1 MARRN
6 ALKVTRAENFADWY
20 QEVIDAAVMGEP
32 SGVRGCMIIR
42 PWGYAIW
49 ERIQRHLDDMIKET
63 GHENCYFPIFIPL
76 ELIEKEA
83 AHVEGFAKE
92 MAVVTHHRLAAS
104 EDGTLEP
111 AGKLQNPLIVRPT
124 SEAMITN
131 AFARW
136 ISSYRDLPVKI
147 NQWANVVRWEMR
159 PRLFLRTTEFL
170 WQEGHTV
177 HASPEEADEEVR
189 QMLECYRALAE
200 DFMAIPVIRGVKS
213 EGERFPGAV
222 DTHTVE
228 AMMQD
233 GRALQVG
240 TSHNLGQNF
249 AHAAKISFLDKD
261 GSQQTPHTTS
271 WGASTRLIG
280 ALIMVH
286 SDDDGLRLPPRLA
299 PQQVVII
306 PIDRDESRRDEV
318 HKACHDLAAK
328 IKGQVFAGE
337 TMRAK
342 VDDREMKGSDK
353 RWGWVK
359 KGVPLVLEIGPRDL
373 DNGVVAIF
381 HRDNLDAGTQS
392 TPVEDFVANLSQT
405 FETMQQ
411 GMFDAAA
418 GYRTEKLITEAKTL
432 DEMRAFFEKDQ
443 GFVRAKWCENVE
455 TEEVLKNFGVT
466 VRCLPYDQSD
476 TEGVCI
482 VTGKPA
488 TTDAI
493 FGKSY

>member
-6 ALKVTRAENFADWY
+6 ALKVTREENFADWY
-20 QEVIDAAVMGEP
+20 QEVIDAAEMGEH

-49 ERIQRHLDDMIKET
+49 ERVQRHLDDMIQET

-76 ELIEKEA
+76 DYIAKEA
-83 AHVEGFAKE
+83 DHVEGFAKE
-92 MAVVTHHRLAAS
+92 MAVVTHHRVAANEEGQLAPSPDAQ
-104 EDGTLEP
+104 LE
-111 AGKLQNPLIVRPT
+111 NPLIVRPT
-124 SEAMITN
+124 SETMITA

-136 ISSYRDLPVKI
+136 INSYRDLPVKI

-159 PRLFLRTTEFL
+159 PRLFLRTSEFL

-177 HASPEEADEEVR
+177 HATADEADEEVR
-189 QMLECYRALAE
+189 QMLECYRSLAE
-200 DFMAIPVIRGVKS
+200 DFMAIPVICGEKS

-222 DTHTVE
+222 ATHTIE

-233 GRALQVG
+233 GRALQAG

-249 AHAAKISFLDKD
+249 AHAAKISFLSKE
-261 GSQQTPHTTS
+261 GTQETPHTTS

-318 HKACHDLAAK
+318 HAACRDLAAR

-337 TMRAK
+337 TLRAK
-342 VDDREMKGSDK
+342 VDDRDMKGSDK
-353 RWGWVK
+353 RWGWIK
-359 KGVPLVLEIGPRDL
+359 KGVPLVLEIGPRDI
-373 DNGVVAIF
+373 DNGVVAAF
-381 HRDNLDAGTQS
+381 HRDNMDSGMQS
-392 TPVEDFVANLSQT
+392 TPVEDFLSNLPQT
-405 FETMQQ
+405 LEAMQT
-411 GMFDAAA
+411 GMFACELPH
-418 GYRTEKLITEAKTL
+418 GESHHRTSKPLTRPTSTRI
-432 DEMRAFFEKDQ
+432 RAL
-443 GFVRAKWCENVE
+443 GPWCEDVAGRPERLQPIRNRRH
-455 TEEVLKNFGVT
+455 LRRN
-466 VRCLPYDQSD
+466 PPQP
-476 TEGVCI
+476 
-482 VTGKPA
+482 KPSSA
-488 TTDAI
+488 RALVPN
-493 FGKSY
+493 KKESAPKKAA

>member
-6 ALKVTRAENFADWY
+6 ALKITREENFADWY
-20 QEVIDAAVMGEP
+20 QEVIDAAEMGEH

-49 ERIQRHLDDMIKET
+49 ERVQRHLDDMIQET

-83 AHVEGFAKE
+83 DHVDGFAKE
-92 MAVVTHHRLAAS
+92 MAVVTHHRVAAG
-104 EDGTLEP
+104 EEGTLEP
-111 AGKLQNPLIVRPT
+111 AGKLENPLIVRPT

-136 ISSYRDLPVKI
+136 INSYRDLPVKI

-159 PRLFLRTTEFL
+159 PRLFLRTSEFL

-177 HASPEEADEEVR
+177 HATADEADDEVR
-189 QMLECYRALAE
+189 TMLECYRSLAE

-222 DTHTVE
+222 ATHTIE

-233 GRALQVG
+233 GRALQAG

-249 AHAAKISFLDKD
+249 AKAAKISFLSKE
-261 GSQQTPHTTS
+261 GAQETPFTTS
-271 WGASTRLIG
+271 WGVSTRMIG

-318 HKACHDLAAK
+318 HAACQDLAAK

-337 TMRAK
+337 VMRAK
-342 VDDREMKGSDK
+342 VDDRDMKGSDK
-353 RWGWVK
+353 RWGWIK
-359 KGVPLVLEIGPRDL
+359 KGVPLVLEVGPRDI
-373 DNGVVAIF
+373 DNGVVAAF
-381 HRDNLDAGTQS
+381 YRDNLEAGMQS
-392 TPVEDFVANLSQT
+392 TPLDAFLSGLPET
-405 FETMQQ
+405 FEAMQT
-411 GMFDAAA
+411 GMFKQAAS
-418 GYRTEKLITEAKTL
+418 YRSEKLVTSVSSL
-432 DEMRAFFEKDQ
+432 DEMKTFFEKDQ
-443 GFVRAKWCENVE
+443 GFVRAKWCEDIQ
-455 TEEVLKNFGVT
+455 TEELLKEMGVT
-466 VRCLPYDQSD
+466 VRCLPYDQTG
-476 TEGVCI
+476 TEGTCVI
-482 VTGKPA
+482 TGQPA